1 MLLKKGHSCT
11 RNDMLNGVV
20 IRHIA
25 LSLSYVSV
33 RTALQRSAVSGDKSS
48 ATREREYHAFV
59 WDIVAS

>member
-11 RNDMLNGVV
+11 RNDMLNSAV
-20 IRHIA
+20 IRYSA

-33 RTALQRSAVSGDKSS
+33 RTALQRSAVSGGKSS
-48 ATREREYHAFV
+48 VTRERKHHAFV